1 MRVAGAV
8 GEEEGGV
15 HQFLGEFEVF
25 CKEGSFVS
33 GADPLGSVVCCDLSV
48 EDEAGEVFVRCAF
61 DVVFEGF

>member
-25 CKEGSFVS
+25 CEEGSFVS
-33 GADPLGSVVCCDLSV
+33 RSGPVGLLSSVMCRSRMRF
-48 EDEAGEVFVRCAF
+48 AR
-61 DVVFEGF
+61 